1 MSTIAHDRYSVY
13 SPYDVH
19 CLSFPI
25 ASQETVDQ
33 LNEFEKSL
41 QKMSAGNMSLVDS
54 IGSAQLAI
62 QAAIRS
68 TTSPEILNMFLKK
81 ENGALRSRL
90 ASLES
95 DRILGRIA
103 LDAYTG
109 QAVDII
115 KMLEK
120 LGEPLSAKEIEL
132 LKKVLSIS

>member
-1 MSTIAHDRYSVY
+1 MT
-13 SPYDVH
+13 
-19 CLSFPI
+19 L
-25 ASQETVDQ
+25 QETVDQ
-33 LNEFEKSL
+33 LHEFEKSL
-41 QKMSAGNMSLVDS
+41 RKMSAGNMSLVDS

-95 DRILGRIA
+95 DRVLGRIA
-103 LDAYTG
+103 LDAYTC

-120 LGEPLSAKEIEL
+120 LGEPLSAKEMEL
-132 LKKVLSIS
+132 LKKVTIYIEISNPKL